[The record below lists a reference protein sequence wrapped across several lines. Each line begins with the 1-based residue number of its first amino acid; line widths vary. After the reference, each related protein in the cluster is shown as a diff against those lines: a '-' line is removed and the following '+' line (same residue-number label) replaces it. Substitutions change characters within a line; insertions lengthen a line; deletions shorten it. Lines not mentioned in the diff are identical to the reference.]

1 MKAERLITEPF
12 EFVQM
17 NQCEIKKEAG
27 EHGHAVISGY
37 ISADNEKGYLQ
48 MACDQTEVT
57 IFAIGETGERR
68 QIYCGILEDMKIMH
82 ENSLCLMEIRIV
94 PYTYLLDLKP
104 QRRSFQIPAM
114 AYQEVLDCIAKSYAG
129 GNILMNIGTGEA
141 IGEPIVQYQ
150 ETDWAFIKRLASH
163 FHAVVVPSY
172 ATSGTKM
179 YFGLAEWSG
188 GAEMF
193 PSSYQVHK
201 ERGCGRFL
209 GLAKLPTRDFVCTP

>member
-1 MKAERLITEPF
+1 MKKVICKWPVIKQEVKIFAIGETGERRQIYCGILEDMKIMHENSLCL
-12 EFVQM
+12 M
-17 NQCEIKKEAG
+17 EIRI
-27 EHGHAVISGY
+27 VPY
-37 ISADNEKGYLQ
+37 TYLL
-48 MACDQTEVT
+48 DLKP

-172 ATSGTKM
+172 ATSGDGRAQADLLR
-179 YFGLAEWSG
+179 YFGGHEDHA
-188 GAEMF
+188 
-193 PSSYQVHK
+193 
-201 ERGCGRFL
+201 
-209 GLAKLPTRDFVCTP
+209 